1 MLATLPF
8 SLNFAHPLAE
18 WGLLAV
24 GGWALYLGIKA
35 KKTLSLIHISE
46 PTRPC

>member
-24 GGWALYLGIKA
+24 GGWALYLGI
-35 KKTLSLIHISE
+35 
-46 PTRPC
+46 